1 MKLIAEIQEQD
12 VNPGAALVDDSE
24 FRTREA
30 ARAVVFDSAGKV
42 PLLHVGLHSYHKLPG
57 GGVDEGEDIPTALE
71 RELMEE
77 IGCKAEVTAEVGS
90 VVEHKNEF
98 ELIQTS
104 YCYLANLVGEKGH
117 PTYTEDEI
125 AEQFSIVWADD
136 IDHAIALLEADTPD
150 DYQGKFI
157 KIRDTALLK
166 AARSQLGAS

>member
-42 PLLHVGLHSYHKLPG
+42 ALLHVGLHSYHKLPG

-77 IGCKAEVTAEVGS
+77 IGCKAEATAEVGS
-90 VVEHKNEF
+90 TIEHRNQY
-98 ELIQTS
+98 ELVQSSFCFI
-104 YCYLANLVGEKGH
+104 ANQVGEKGQ
-117 PTYTEDEI
+117 PDFTEKELR
-125 AEQFSIVWADD
+125 EQFAIVWADD
-136 IDHAIALLEADTPD
+136 IDHAIALLEADAPD
-150 DYQGKFI
+150 DYEGKFI
-157 KIRDTALLK
+157 KIRDTALLR
-166 AARSQLGAS
+166 AAKELI

>member
-77 IGCKAEVTAEVGS
+77 IGCKAEATAEVGS
-90 VVEHKNEF
+90 TIEHRNQY
-98 ELIQTS
+98 ELVQSSFCFI
-104 YCYLANLVGEKGH
+104 ANQVGEKGQ
-117 PTYTEDEI
+117 PDFTEKELR
-125 AEQFSIVWADD
+125 EQFAIVWADD
-136 IDHAIALLEADTPD
+136 IDHAIALLEADAPD
-150 DYQGKFI
+150 DYEGKFI
-157 KIRDTALLK
+157 KIRDTALLR
-166 AARSQLGAS
+166 AAKELI